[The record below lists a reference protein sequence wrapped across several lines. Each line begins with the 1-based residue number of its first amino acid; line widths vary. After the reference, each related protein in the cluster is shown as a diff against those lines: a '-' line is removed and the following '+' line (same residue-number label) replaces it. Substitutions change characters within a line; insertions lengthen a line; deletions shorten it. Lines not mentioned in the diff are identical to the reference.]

1 MVLCVPLRRISS
13 DRSGR
18 WLTGVG
24 VCGFRIRSAV
34 LRREFGVYT
43 LVYAPDTIL
52 TCSLTGYAIH
62 VRICAMMTQ
71 LIPLEGGSPIAVD
84 KPIIFFGRHP
94 DCDVVLTHSRKVSR
108 KHCCLAVIDEH
119 FVIRDLGS
127 MNGLR
132 HNGEP
137 VKKEAKLQI
146 GDEFH
151 VGDVGFRIQLA
162 TEMPRR
168 SSSPPTVQV
177 PPAPTGSSP
186 PRPGSRSAGPPK
198 MEPRYLSQD
207 MPVAIPEEGAEF
219 SVEETQAKRRSGPTA
234 PLPKAPSPAP
244 SPAPKAKPKP
254 KSPTDSDSVIRLG
267 DSDIIDL

>member
-1 MVLCVPLRRISS
+1 
-13 DRSGR
+13 
-18 WLTGVG
+18 
-24 VCGFRIRSAV
+24 
-34 LRREFGVYT
+34 
-43 LVYAPDTIL
+43 
-52 TCSLTGYAIH
+52 
-62 VRICAMMTQ
+62 MMTQ

-94 DCDVVLTHSRKVSR
+94 DCDVVPTHSRKVSR

-177 PPAPTGSSP
+177 PPGRLGRPPRRA
-186 PRPGSRSAGPPK
+186 PRPGSRPASPPK

-219 SVEETQAKRRSGPTA
+219 SVEETQAKRRSGPICAVAEGSRSRTA
-234 PLPKAPSPAP
+234 AGSEGEAQAEVADGLGQCDPAG
-244 SPAPKAKPKP
+244 
-254 KSPTDSDSVIRLG
+254 RLG
-267 DSDIIDL
+267 HH

>member
-1 MVLCVPLRRISS
+1 
-13 DRSGR
+13 
-18 WLTGVG
+18 
-24 VCGFRIRSAV
+24 
-34 LRREFGVYT
+34 
-43 LVYAPDTIL
+43 
-52 TCSLTGYAIH
+52 
-62 VRICAMMTQ
+62 MMTQ

-137 VKKEAKLQI
+137 VKKEAKLKI

-151 VGDVGFRIQLA
+151 VGDVGFRIQVA

-168 SSSPPTVQV
+168 SSSPPTVQTA
-177 PPAPTGSSP
+177 PAPTAASA
-186 PRPGSRSAGPPK
+186 PRPGGRPTSPPK

-234 PLPKAPSPAP
+234 PLPKVPAP
-244 SPAPKAKPKP
+244 VPPPVPKAKPKP